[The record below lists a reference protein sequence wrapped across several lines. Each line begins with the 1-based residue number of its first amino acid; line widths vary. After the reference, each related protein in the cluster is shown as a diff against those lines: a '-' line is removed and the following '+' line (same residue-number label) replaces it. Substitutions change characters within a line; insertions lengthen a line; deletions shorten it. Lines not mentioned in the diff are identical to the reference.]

1 MFEELAARMETIAQN
16 TNVKVFT
23 VSNWQEYFY
32 PYALAHE
39 GYADEK
45 VRKACY
51 ELIVDSN
58 KNDPETDNA
67 DVVERANQV
76 NADYIIPKDY
86 IGDQSRTHDSM
97 VEFQK
102 QYESECRAKPYY
114 VLQPPFDYIYTE
126 HEDFYSSINRFA
138 LGGLQGLD
146 DEMQV
151 KEIKRFREVAH
162 DGITVHGFG
171 VGTSVEI
178 IRACREHDTFL
189 DSLDIGTPEQ
199 SVINNAIV
207 DAKMSQFEFEIPRGT
222 RSTNVRAAFAK
233 AILQLL
239 NYLLSPLPSEEYMN
253 EFYGYDSVE
262 AAVTDQ
268 GSLSH
273 FDAGLSNDT
282 TA

>member
-39 GYADEK
+39 GYADEE

-58 KNDPETDNA
+58 KNDPQTSHTQ
-67 DVVERANQV
+67 VVRKANQV
-76 NADYIIPKDY
+76 NADYVIPKDY
-86 IGDQSRTHDSM
+86 VGNQTRTHESM
-97 VEFQK
+97 VEFRK
-102 QYESECRAKPYY
+102 HHESECRATPYY
-114 VLQPPFDYIYTE
+114 VLQPPFDHIYME
-126 HEDFYSSINRFA
+126 HEDFYSDINHFA
-138 LGGLQGLD
+138 LGGLQNLD

-151 KEIKRFREVAH
+151 KEIKRFRKVAH
-162 DGITVHGFG
+162 DDITVHGFG
-171 VGTSVEI
+171 VGTSVKVV
-178 IRACREHDTFL
+178 RACRENDTFL

-199 SVINNAIV
+199 SILNNAIV
-207 DAKMSQFEFEIPRGT
+207 DAQMSQSEFEVPRGT

-239 NYLLSPLPSEEYMN
+239 NYLLSPLPSEEYM
-253 EFYGYDSVE
+253 EQFYGYDSVE
-262 AAVTDQ
+262 EAVTDQ
-268 GSLSH
+268 GSLSQYG
-273 FDAGLSNDT
+273 AGLST
-282 TA
+282 EKVA